1 MDASQADADSQ
12 SELPRGDLLRNELI
26 MKDLRAGKS
35 VELALE
41 HNGDLC
47 HSDIRGPQEHQHI
60 REAAEAATR
69 RHLFRNGT
77 RERLGIQARYRTER
91 LRTS

>member
-1 MDASQADADSQ
+1 M
-12 SELPRGDLLRNELI
+12 EI
-26 MKDLRAGKS
+26 
-35 VELALE
+35 ALE

-47 HSDIRGPQEHQHI
+47 NYIRGPQEHQHI

-69 RHLFRNGT
+69 MHLFRAGT